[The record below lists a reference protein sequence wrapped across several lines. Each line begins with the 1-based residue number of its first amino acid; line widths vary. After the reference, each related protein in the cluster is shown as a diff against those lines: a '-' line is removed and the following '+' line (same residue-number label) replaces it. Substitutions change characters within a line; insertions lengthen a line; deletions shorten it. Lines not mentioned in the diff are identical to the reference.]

1 MSQLWVVLLLCLMC
15 LDAAATPASLV
26 AEGRGRETYGSIA
39 HLQNITDQLR
49 SRMQIL
55 ERVVVTVVDHNPLV
69 MSVETLGG
77 RSGPFVITADREF
90 IRSLTAEELDA
101 ALAHELGHVWIYTH
115 HPYLQTERLA
125 NEIALRVT
133 TADVLLPLY
142 EKVWKRL
149 GIRGNLADYLSMP
162 ENQ

>member
-1 MSQLWVVLLLCLMC
+1 MSKPWVVLGLCLIFVQP
-15 LDAAATPASLV
+15 DRAVAA
-26 AEGRGRETYGSIA
+26 GDYGSIA
-39 HLQNITDQLR
+39 HLQDVTDRLR
-49 SRMQIL
+49 NRMEIL

-90 IRSLTAEELDA
+90 IGSLNAEELQA

-133 TADVLLPLY
+133 SLDVMPPLY

-149 GIRGNLADYLSMP
+149 GIRGNLADYISLP
-162 ENQ
+162 QN

>member
-1 MSQLWVVLLLCLMC
+1 MSKLWVALLLCLIS
-15 LDAAATPASLV
+15 LPPAVAA
-26 AEGRGRETYGSIA
+26 GDYGSIS
-39 HLQNITDQLR
+39 HLQDITDKLR
-49 SRMQIL
+49 HRMEIL

-77 RSGPFVITADREF
+77 RTGPFVITADREF
-90 IRSLTAEELDA
+90 IGSLNAEELSA

-125 NEIALRVT
+125 NDIALRVT
-133 TADVLLPLY
+133 SPEVMPPLY

-149 GIRGNLADYLSMP
+149 GIRGNLADYISLQDS
-162 ENQ
+162 Q